1 MIEPYLLRRGEHA
14 CLLIHGFVG
23 DPGEMRDLAEH
34 LAGAGYTVLGM
45 RLPGHTGQPEDLM
58 LVRWPDW
65 LAAATHAFN
74 RLSTSYA
81 TVSVIGFSL
90 GGALAALLAAERPA
104 HRLVMLATPY
114 RLGGDWRV
122 NVLGLAR
129 HVTPW
134 FYLLAQADF
143 SDPELRTSIW
153 RRQPGLDLDDPA
165 IQQMLRQSVKVSV
178 AAADELRLALAA
190 AGNALPRVRTPVLLM
205 HGQSDTTA
213 DPASAVAIARRIGS
227 AHCELVYWPATGHQ
241 LLVAGPYREAI
252 FRRIERFL
260 SRPIGAE
267 RRAAPMGRV

>member
-23 DPGEMRDLAEH
+23 DPGEMRGLAEH
-34 LAGAGYTVLGM
+34 LASAGYTVFGM

-58 LVRWPDW
+58 PVRWSDW
-65 LAAATHAFN
+65 LTAAKYAFD
-74 RLSTSYA
+74 RLSTSYT

-90 GGALAALLAAERPA
+90 GGALAALLAAERPV

-122 NVLGLAR
+122 NVLGVAR
-129 HVTPW
+129 YVTPW

-143 SDPELRTSIW
+143 TSPDLRASIW

-165 IQQMLRQSVKVSV
+165 IQQMLRRSVKVSV

-190 AGNALPRVRTPVLLM
+190 AGRVLSRVQTPALLM

-213 DPASAVAIARRIGS
+213 DPASAAMIAARIGS
-227 AHCELVYWPATGHQ
+227 ARCELVYWPATGHQ
-241 LLVAGPYREAI
+241 LLLEGPYREAI

-260 SRPIGAE
+260 GRPAATE
-267 RRAAPMGRV
+267 RRSVPMGRV

>member
-1 MIEPYLLRRGEHA
+1 MIEPYLLRRGEQA
-14 CLLIHGFVG
+14 CLLVHGFVG
-23 DPGEMRDLAEH
+23 DPGEMRDLADY
-34 LAGAGYTVLGM
+34 LAGVGYTVLSI

-58 LVRWPDW
+58 PVRWRDW
-65 LAAATHAFN
+65 LAAATHAFD
-74 RLSTSYA
+74 RLATSYA

-122 NVLGLAR
+122 NLLSIAR
-129 HVTPW
+129 HTTPW

-143 SDPELRTSIW
+143 TSPDLRASIW

-165 IQQMLRQSVKVSV
+165 IQQMLRRSVKVSV

-190 AGNALPRVRTPVLLM
+190 ARRALPQVRAPALIM

-213 DPASAVAIARRIGS
+213 DPASAAAIAARIGS
-227 AHCELVYWPATGHQ
+227 KHCELAYWPDTGHQ
-241 LLVAGPYREAI
+241 LLLAGPHREAI

-260 SRPIGAE
+260 ARPAGA
-267 RRAAPMGRV
+267 